1 MLKKAGH
8 KVGYFKPIGRKK
20 ETSTGKILQD
30 SDTILMKTLLDLK
43 ESLEDICPILLSREF
58 ILQVLSKEKRKETI
72 QKIVDTFERVSANYD
87 IIIIEGQQRNQDM
100 AVLGLC
106 NPVFGKI
113 LQAKSLIITNGE
125 EYSLM
130 DDIFLQKEY
139 FGLNK
144 AELAGILF
152 NNVSSHAIKTIRY
165 EFIPV
170 IKNQTGLKTYGI
182 IPIESKLISPTVEDV
197 FKITGGS
204 IIEADS
210 KEARLKLVEN
220 LLIGAMSPEN
230 AIKYFRRTLNNCLI
244 TGGDRPDLLAA
255 ALETKQFNVLICTGN
270 LYPPVTILVKAREY
284 NVPVILVPYDTN
296 TTARLLANAHGYI
309 SLENKEKIKLT
320 QELIDKHVD
329 WKGLIDSL

>member
-20 ETSTGKILQD
+20 ETPTGKVIQD
-30 SDTILMKTLLDLK
+30 NDAMMMKALLDLK
-43 ESLEDICPILLSREF
+43 ESPEDLCPVLLSREF

-87 IIIIEGQQRNQDM
+87 IMIIEGQQRNQDM

-106 NPVFGKI
+106 NPVFGKF
-113 LQAKSLIITNGE
+113 LQAKSLVITNGE
-125 EYSLM
+125 EYTLL

-139 FGLNK
+139 FSLNK

-152 NNVSSHAIKTIRY
+152 NNVSSHAVKTIKS

-170 IKNQTGLKTYGI
+170 IKNQTGLKTWGI
-182 IPIESKLISPTVEDV
+182 IPIESKLISPTVDDI
-197 FKITGGS
+197 FSIIGGS
-204 IIEADS
+204 IIEADT
-210 KEARLKLVEN
+210 KEARLKLVQN
-220 LLIGAMSPEN
+220 LLVGAMNPEN
-230 AIKYFRRTLNNCLI
+230 AIKYFRRTVDNCLI
-244 TGGDRPDLLAA
+244 TGGDRPDLLTA

-270 LYPPVTILVKAREY
+270 LYPPVTILVKAREL
-284 NVPVILVPYDTN
+284 NVPIILVPYDTN
-296 TTARLLANAHGYI
+296 TTARLLANAQGYI
-309 SLENKEKIKLT
+309 SLENKEKIKLA
-320 QELIDKHVD
+320 QELIEKHVD